1 MREVKNDEICLTIFI
16 GAFEV
21 EDEATEFVRCKIESL
36 YANKVDPFKE
46 GRFPA
51 GPGAT
56 EFVRC

>member
-1 MREVKNDEICLTIFI
+1 MIIFV

-46 GRFPA
+46 GRLSAPKTQILTF
-51 GPGAT
+51 
-56 EFVRC
+56 